1 LINPTLYTQ
10 IASEIYFIKPRE
22 KITNNIVGFPAMPV
36 KIEGFYKQE
45 EGSHF

>member
-1 LINPTLYTQ
+1 LINPTVYTQ
-10 IASEIYFIKPRE
+10 IASEIYFIKLTE

-36 KIEGFYKQE
+36 KIEGFFEQE